1 MLNDISNDKVI
12 KMVIR
17 RKSSIYKKLYELNG
31 QASMFGHDNLHF
43 KTVNLPKTQRFKDLC
58 PKFNLKKINKNKLIK
73 IPFITIN

>member
-31 QASMFGHDNLHF
+31 QTSMFGHDNLHF
-43 KTVNLPKTQRFKDLC
+43 KTVNLPKTQKFRNLC
-58 PKFNLKKINKNKLIK
+58 PKFNLKKINKYKSIK
-73 IPFITIN
+73 IPLITIN

>member
-31 QASMFGHDNLHF
+31 QTTMFGNDNLNF
-43 KTVNLPKTQRFKDLC
+43 KTVNLPKTQKFKDLC

-73 IPFITIN
+73 IPFIIIN